1 MALGLITGLS
11 LDRLYIEKKNKTN
24 WTKKFLYAGRCS
36 NSDVKTEDDNYGVSG
51 YDLLCH
57 VFM

>member
-1 MALGLITGLS
+1 MVLALITGLS
-11 LDRLYIEKKNKTN
+11 LDKLYIKKEKAN
-24 WTKKFLYAGRCS
+24 WTKKFQYAGRCS